1 MFNNPKQ
8 RANAILEFDFT
19 STPTPRSKIVLRQKP
34 RELHSYASLDRMLAS
49 MLPAWERAM
58 IEAFSLRTAHLFQ
71 DALASQARLRYLR
84 RTIENAKS
92 AER

>member
-1 MFNNPKQ
+1 
-8 RANAILEFDFT
+8 
-19 STPTPRSKIVLRQKP
+19 
-34 RELHSYASLDRMLAS
+34 
-49 MLPAWERAM
+49 M

-84 RTIENAKS
+84 RTTENARS